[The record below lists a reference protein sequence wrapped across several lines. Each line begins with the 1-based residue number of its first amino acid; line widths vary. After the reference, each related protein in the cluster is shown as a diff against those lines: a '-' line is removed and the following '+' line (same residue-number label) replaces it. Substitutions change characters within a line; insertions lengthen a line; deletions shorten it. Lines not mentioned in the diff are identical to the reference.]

1 MESEWIL
8 SDKSQVL
15 FIGNKESVMY
25 LLVIDPNNPP
35 IIMDILASALSLG
48 KNILELAI
56 RKEINNAKN
65 SFKNNV

>member
-1 MESEWIL
+1 
-8 SDKSQVL
+8 
-15 FIGNKESVMY
+15 MY

-56 RKEINNAKN
+56 RNEINNAKN